1 MTSSEKIIKFNEI
14 KKEFG
19 SKVFTHA
26 EIAEVLKEKG
36 FRNLSTLVQG
46 LVKCKIIIPAS
57 NSKKGGSVFSS
68 IGTPVYIKTLERA
81 IEIADTLRH
90 GYQKAY
96 YNKQKITESIDP
108 IAEAVKLLKENGYKI
123 YKPTTR
129 FEEI

>member
-26 EIAEVLKEKG
+26 EIVEVLKEKG
-36 FRNLSTLVQG
+36 FRNLSTLIQG
-46 LVKCKIIIPAS
+46 LTKCKIIIPADT
-57 NSKKGGSVFSS
+57 SKKGGSVFSS

-108 IAEAVKLLKENGYKI
+108 IAEAIKLLKENGYKI

>member
-46 LVKCKIIIPAS
+46 LVKCKVIIPAS

-96 YNKQKITESIDP
+96 YNKRKVIESIDP
-108 IAEAVKLLKENGYKI
+108 IAEAIKLLKENGYKI